1 MLNYDDLL
9 EHLRKAKKGDENSKN
24 IVFINNA
31 PLIKS
36 IIRRFVG
43 KGVEYDDLYQIAC
56 IGFLKAINNFDESF
70 GVKFSTYT
78 VPMVI
83 GEVKRYM
90 RDNGAIKVSR
100 SIKMLANKINRYI
113 DDYQTKNNVQPPI
126 ALIAEEFNITE
137 DEVVVAMDSA
147 RMPLSIFDK
156 FDEDDEGSELI
167 NKIAFSDC
175 EEEMI
180 DKIHIS
186 NILEKLDERERKI
199 IVMRFFRD
207 RTQMEIAEELGVS
220 QVQVSRLENKIID
233 KIREEYQ
240 K

>member
-1 MLNYDDLL
+1 MLNYDELL
-9 EHLRKAKKGDENSKN
+9 EHLRKAKMGDENSKN
-24 IVFINNA
+24 IVFNNNA
-31 PLIKS
+31 PLLKS
-36 IIRRFVG
+36 IIRRFIG

-100 SIKMLANKINRYI
+100 SLKILANKINRYI
-113 DDYQTKNNVQPPI
+113 DAYQTKNNAQPPVG
-126 ALIAEEFNITE
+126 LIAEEFKITE
-137 DEVVVAMDSA
+137 DEVVVAMDSS

-156 FDEDDEGSELI
+156 FDDEDEGSELI
-167 NKIAFSDC
+167 NKITLSDD
-175 EEEMI
+175 EE
-180 DKIHIS
+180 D
-186 NILEKLDERERKI
+186 ILEKIHLSNIIEKLGERERKI
-199 IVMRFFRD
+199 IIMRFFRD
-207 RTQMEIAEELGVS
+207 RTQTEIAEELGVS

>member
-1 MLNYDDLL
+1 MLVQDELL
-9 EHLRKAKKGDENSKN
+9 DNLRKAKQGDSAAKSVIFTE
-24 IVFINNA
+24 NA

-36 IIRRFVG
+36 IIRRFTG
-43 KGVEYDDLYQIAC
+43 KGIEYDDLYQIAC

-83 GEVKRYM
+83 GEIKRYM

-100 SIKMLANKINRYI
+100 TLKILANKINKYI
-113 DDYQTKNNVQPPI
+113 DAYQTENNVQPSLDEI
-126 ALIAEEFNITE
+126 AKEFNITE

-147 RMPLSIFDK
+147 RMPVSIFDK
-156 FDEDDEGSELI
+156 FDDEDDGAELI
-167 NKIAFSDC
+167 DKLSCTDGEEKIL
-175 EEEMI
+175 

-186 NILEKLDERERKI
+186 NIIEKLNERERKI

-207 RTQMEIAEELGVS
+207 RTQTEIAEALGVS
-220 QVQVSRLENKIID
+220 QVQVSRLENRIID
-233 KIREEYQ
+233 KIRKEYDA
-240 K
+240 

>member
-1 MLNYDDLL
+1 MLSQDELL
-9 EHLRKAKKGDENSKN
+9 EQLRKAKQGDESAKN
-24 IVFINNA
+24 EIFTQNT

-36 IIRRFVG
+36 IIRRFAG

-78 VPMVI
+78 VPMII
-83 GEVKRYM
+83 GEIKRYM

-100 SIKMLANKINRYI
+100 TLKILANKINKFI
-113 DDYQTKNNVQPPI
+113 DGYQTANNLPPPVE
-126 ALIAEEFNITE
+126 LIAKEFSITP

-147 RMPLSIFDK
+147 RMPVSIFDK
-156 FDEDDEGSELI
+156 FDDDEDGSELI
-167 NKIAFSDC
+167 NKIVADDG
-175 EEEMI
+175 EEKLL

-186 NILEKLDERERKI
+186 NIIEKLSERERKI
-199 IVMRFFRD
+199 VVMRYFRD
-207 RTQMEIAEELGVS
+207 KTQTEIAEAMGVS
-220 QVQVSRLENKIID
+220 QVQVSRLETKIINKIRI
-233 KIREEYQ
+233 EYQ

>member
-1 MLNYDDLL
+1 MLSYDELL
-9 EHLRKAKKGDENSKN
+9 EYLRKAKNGDENSKN
-24 IVFINNA
+24 IVFTNNT

-100 SIKMLANKINRYI
+100 TLKILANKIKKYV
-113 DDYQTKNNVQPPI
+113 DAYQTKNNAQPPI
-126 ALIAEEFNITE
+126 DTVAKEFGITE

-147 RMPLSIFDK
+147 RMPVSIFDK
-156 FDEDDEGSELI
+156 FEDDDESSELI
-167 NKIAFSDC
+167 NKITCSNG
-175 EEEMI
+175 EEEML

-186 NILEKLDERERKI
+186 NIIEKLGERERKI

-207 RTQMEIAEELGVS
+207 RTQTEIAEELGVS

-240 K
+240 R